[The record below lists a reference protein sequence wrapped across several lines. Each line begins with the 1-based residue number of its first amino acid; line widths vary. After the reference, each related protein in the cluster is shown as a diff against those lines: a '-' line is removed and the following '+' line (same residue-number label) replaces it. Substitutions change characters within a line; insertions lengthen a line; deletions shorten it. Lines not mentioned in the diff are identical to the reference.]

1 MEIGNTTEEA
11 VNINETTPESVKETE
26 PAENTENTEQ
36 SGNTIIFS
44 DTTISTLAVENLKT
58 LLI

>member
-1 MEIGNTTEEA
+1 MEIGDTTEEA
-11 VNINETTPESVKETE
+11 VNINETTPEETE